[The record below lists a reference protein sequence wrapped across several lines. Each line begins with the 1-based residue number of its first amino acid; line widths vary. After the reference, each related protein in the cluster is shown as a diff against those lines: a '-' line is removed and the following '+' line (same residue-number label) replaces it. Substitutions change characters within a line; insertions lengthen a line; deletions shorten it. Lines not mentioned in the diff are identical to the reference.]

1 MLDCGAA
8 ADQPR
13 DDGATALYQACSDSH
28 AELVAILLAA
38 GAQVE
43 QVNPAGM
50 TPLWAACSCQ
60 DEQASLDTN
69 SNPNPHPNPNPNPN
83 SNPNS
88 NPDPNPDPDPN
99 DEQPALVRML
109 LVAAANPLKR
119 VLGWSA
125 LDLARVQRRDAT
137 QLLLTEYVP
146 EGSLAEPEPR
156 WLREAQALLGP
167 PVSSLSRRGSRD
179 SSGLIT
185 AARDS
190 SSDSSRS
197 SARESSRNSARHSAR
212 EGGCSRDATP
222 GATHTPTPTL
232 GETHAATRYSASA
245 RQLLLIPPTEQ
256 GGSAA
261 ADVAVITSGSDP
273 AVSDGAGGSSAG
285 EMAVPVDEG
294 TAGMQALVSEQQGH
308 WEQAR
313 DYTVASLAMDV
324 LFYGSTAYGST
335 DYRLY
340 VHACHTLGAR
350 RRHAPSHTCY
360 TC

>member
-1 MLDCGAA
+1 MELSSGADVNWRHPEGGSSALYVSCERGHAAAAQLLLDCGAA

-60 DEQASLDTN
+60 DEQ
-69 SNPNPHPNPNPNPN
+69 
-83 SNPNS
+83 
-88 NPDPNPDPDPN
+88 
-99 DEQPALVRML
+99 PALVRML
-109 LVAAANPLKR
+109 LLAAANPLKR

-137 QLLLTEYVP
+137 LLLLTEYVP

-212 EGGCSRDATP
+212 EGGSSRDATP

-261 ADVAVITSGSDP
+261 ADVAVITSGSEP
-273 AVSDGAGGSSAG
+273 VVSDGAGGSSAG
-285 EMAVPVDEG
+285 EMAAPVDDGTEG
-294 TAGMQALVSEQQGH
+294 MHALVSQQQGH

-313 DYTVASLAMDV
+313 DDCYTDESHTDDG
-324 LFYGSTAYGST
+324 YTDDSCT
-335 DYRLY
+335 DYGFTNCLS
-340 VHACHTLGAR
+340 AR
-350 RRHAPSHTCY
+350 RRHAPSHTYY